1 MSARSTGGAGWGQR
15 SGSFGVAAA
24 RWAFVVAASW
34 WFHGGA
40 WAQTYYL
47 ESEPSSSRTSAL
59 EVARAAAD
67 VGVTGRLV
75 RLYVPEKGWVYLF
88 RSEDAS
94 GDDEL
99 RRQRSVI
106 ATSSGQ
112 AVHLVE
118 AENGETRIVDQE
130 DGEPRPVAS
139 SAGAAPSVAPPPV
152 SVDRAL
158 DVQEILRRVV
168 RAHAGPA
175 PGEGLAAVPALVFR
189 FERSLPGGKVE
200 HLYARR
206 GDDLFL
212 QIDAKDGAGVPV
224 RLGVVKG
231 KAWVTDAPGA
241 AGAAPPDAVRAR
253 EQIERFSPVRVLGV
267 PLLFTGGLPG
277 GREYELLTVGDG
289 VKIHGRPAVV
299 LTWAGDRASAAL
311 QVMVDTGTWRILE
324 VARGVDE
331 GRLRWVFSDYVELDD
346 GRIHPG
352 RIEVLQADKVIDRIL
367 VRQLE
372 LDPTLLDEWFLV
384 PSP

>member
-1 MSARSTGGAGWGQR
+1 M
-15 SGSFGVAAA
+15 V
-24 RWAFVVAASW
+24 SW
-34 WFHGGA
+34 CVHGGA

-47 ESEPSSSRTSAL
+47 ESEPSSSRNAAL

-67 VGVTGRLV
+67 AGVNGRLV

-94 GDDEL
+94 GDGEL
-99 RRQRSVI
+99 RRKRPLI

-112 AVHLVE
+112 PVHLVE
-118 AENGETRIVDQE
+118 ADNGETRIVDQE
-130 DGEPRPVAS
+130 EGAPRGGVTDAAS
-139 SAGAAPSVAPPPV
+139 AAPATSTPPV

-175 PGEGLAAVPALVFR
+175 PGDGLAAVSALVFR
-189 FERSLPGGKVE
+189 FERSLPEGKVE

-206 GDDLFL
+206 GDDLYL
-212 QIDAKDGAGVPV
+212 QVDAKEGAGVPV

-231 KAWVTDAPGA
+231 KAWVASSAPSA
-241 AGAAPPDAVRAR
+241 PGAAPPDAVRAR
-253 EQIERFSPVRVLGV
+253 EQIERFSPARVLGV

-277 GREYELLTVGDG
+277 GREYELLTVGDS

-311 QVMVDTGTWRILE
+311 QVIVDTGTWRILE

-352 RIEVLQADKVIDRIL
+352 RIEVLQADKVIDRIW

-372 LDPTLLDEWFLV
+372 LDPTLLDEWFV
-384 PSP
+384 APAP

>member
-1 MSARSTGGAGWGQR
+1 M
-15 SGSFGVAAA
+15 
-24 RWAFVVAASW
+24 ASW
-34 WFHGGA
+34 GIHGEA

-47 ESEPSSSRTSAL
+47 ESEPSSSRNAAL

-67 VGVTGRLV
+67 AGVNGRLV

-99 RRQRSVI
+99 RRKRAII

-118 AENGETRIVDQE
+118 AENGETRVVDQVE
-130 DGEPRPVAS
+130 APPRAS
-139 SAGAAPSVAPPPV
+139 SGSTAAADPAGAPAPV

-189 FERSLPGGKVE
+189 FERALPEGKVE

-206 GDDLFL
+206 GDDLYL
-212 QIDAKDGAGVPV
+212 QVDAKDGAGVPV

-231 KAWVTDAPGA
+231 KAWVASSA
-241 AGAAPPDAVRAR
+241 ASPAPPDAVRAR
-253 EQIERFSPVRVLGV
+253 EQIERFSPARVLGV

-277 GREYELLTVGDG
+277 GREYELLTVGDS

-311 QVMVDTGTWRILE
+311 QVIVDTGTWRILE

-331 GRLRWVFSDYVELDD
+331 GRLRWVFSDYIELDD

-372 LDPTLLDEWFLV
+372 LDPTLLDEWFAA